1 MTLRL
6 SYLHWK
12 FSLGQFYN
20 CQWIAQVICFSNI
33 IGIYIARTYW
43 LRDNIITIFIIEDKI
58 FGFLK
63 KKDWAGT
70 KVNHRDLYS
79 SLTFR
84 NFLLSLEKEIHILR
98 IEENKEKQNKMSH
111 TKRTK
116 KCFPQ
121 PNEKDK
127 NCIRKLLALFSRVEA
142 FFFSHTSSEWS
153 WPPCQHLTQ
162 YWFLRWKCS

>member
-1 MTLRL
+1 MFQQHYQHLYSQNLTGLGTILSPFLLLRIR
-6 SYLHWK
+6 YL
-12 FSLGQFYN
+12 
-20 CQWIAQVICFSNI
+20 
-33 IGIYIARTYW
+33 
-43 LRDNIITIFIIEDKI
+43 D
-58 FGFLK
+58 FLK
-63 KKDWAGT
+63 KDWPGT
-70 KVNHRDLYS
+70 KVNHRDLDS

-84 NFLLSLEKEIHILR
+84 NFLLSLEKKIHILR

-111 TKRTK
+111 TERTK

-142 FFFSHTSSEWS
+142 FFFSHSSSEWS

-162 YWFLRWKCS
+162 YWFLRWKMFLVFLGPIEYEY